1 MRRPITEVQMSEELE
16 LFREN
21 VRRFVAEQ
29 IEPHYETL

>member
-1 MRRPITEVQMSEELE
+1 MSEELE

-29 IEPHYETL
+29 IEPHYETLGAR